1 MIRMSGNFPSL
12 IKYMGS
18 KTEIIPFLEYGIN
31 SIHKENQPI
40 CDLFAGSAT
49 LSGALRGQCELI
61 SNDIQQYSQVLAKA
75 YLSNYTWEKY
85 PSIYDLVNE
94 AQLRYNRF
102 NEFFPEYN
110 NKFDYNRNFT
120 LEEFNQIESE
130 QRVLLE
136 NQRFQEFD
144 DYYIFVKNYSG
155 TYWSYDQCIW
165 IDSIKYVADKYRG
178 DNPELYTAIIAS
190 LMYSMAYNSQSTG
203 HYAQYRDANNI
214 KSMED
219 ILIYRRREIR
229 EYFIRK
235 FEELTTINEP
245 NNYQYDVL
253 SLGYLECLNT
263 LKPGTLVYA
272 DPPYCFVHYSRFY
285 HAIETLVRY
294 DYPNVRYKG
303 RYREDRHQSPFCIS
317 TQVGN
322 AFDEMF
328 RSVRQR
334 ELELVLSYSNSST
347 NTINLDDLLYRAY
360 IELNNIVQIEQQEL
374 VRISV
379 RELMNRINNSEE
391 SEEYQTYNLT
401 YENAVRDNY
410 YNIEVKL
417 TNHSHST
424 MGRKDDR
431 LRQVKEVLIVA
442 RRAD

>member
-1 MIRMSGNFPSL
+1 MIRMSENFPSL

-31 SIHKENQPI
+31 DIHRENQPI

-49 LSGALRGQCELI
+49 LAGALRGQCELI

-75 YLSNYTWEKY
+75 YLSNYTWETY
-85 PSIYDLVNE
+85 PSIDDLINE
-94 AQLRYNRF
+94 AELRYTRF

-110 NKFDYNRNFT
+110 NRFNYNRGFT
-120 LEEFNQIESE
+120 LEEFNEIEVE
-130 QRVLLE
+130 QRALLE

-165 IDSIKYVADKYRG
+165 IDSIKYVADRYKE
-178 DNPELYTAIIAS
+178 DNVELYTAIMAS

-203 HYAQYRDANNI
+203 HYAQYRDASNI
-214 KSMED
+214 ESMED
-219 ILIYRRREIR
+219 ILIYRRKSIR

-235 FEELTTINEP
+235 FEELTTINDH
-245 NNYQYDVL
+245 NNYRYDVL

-263 LKPGTLVYA
+263 LQPGTLVYA

-294 DYPNVRYKG
+294 DYPSVKYKG
-303 RYREDRHQSPFCIS
+303 RYREDRHQSPFCIR

-322 AFDEMF
+322 AFDDMF
-328 RSVRQR
+328 RIIRER
-334 ELELVLSYSNSST
+334 ELELVLSYSNSNT
-347 NTINLDDLLYRAY
+347 NTIDLDNLLYRAY
-360 IELNNIVQIEQQEL
+360 VELNNIVQAEQQEL
-374 VRISV
+374 VKTSV
-379 RELMNRINNSEE
+379 RELINTINNSEE
-391 SEEYQTYNLT
+391 TEQYQSYTLT
-401 YENAVRDNY
+401 YQNAIDNY

-417 TNHSHST
+417 ADHTHST

-431 LRQVKEVLIVA
+431 VRQVKEVLIVA

>member
-1 MIRMSGNFPSL
+1 MIRMSENFPSL

-31 SIHKENQPI
+31 DIHRENQPI

-49 LSGALRGQCELI
+49 LAGALRGQCELI

-75 YLSNYTWEKY
+75 YLSNYTWETY
-85 PSIYDLVNE
+85 PSIDDLINE
-94 AQLRYNRF
+94 AELRYTRF

-110 NKFDYNRNFT
+110 NRFNYNRGFT
-120 LEEFNQIESE
+120 LEEFNEIEVE
-130 QRVLLE
+130 QRALLE

-165 IDSIKYVADKYRG
+165 IDSIKYVADRYKE
-178 DNPELYTAIIAS
+178 DNVELYTAIMAS

-203 HYAQYRDANNI
+203 HYAQYRDASNI

-219 ILIYRRREIR
+219 ILIYRRKSIR

-235 FEELTTINEP
+235 FEELTTINDH
-245 NNYQYDVL
+245 NNYRYDVL

-263 LKPGTLVYA
+263 LQPGTLVYA

-294 DYPNVRYKG
+294 DYPSVKYKG

-322 AFDEMF
+322 AFDDMF
-328 RSVRQR
+328 RIIRER
-334 ELELVLSYSNSST
+334 ELELVLSYSNSNT
-347 NTINLDDLLYRAY
+347 NTIDLDNLLYRAY
-360 IELNNIVQIEQQEL
+360 VELNNIVQAEQQEL
-374 VRISV
+374 VKTSV
-379 RELMNRINNSEE
+379 RELINTINNSEE
-391 SEEYQTYNLT
+391 TEQYQSYTLT
-401 YENAVRDNY
+401 YQNAIDNY

-417 TNHSHST
+417 ADHTHST

-431 LRQVKEVLIVA
+431 VRQVKEVLIVA
-442 RRAD
+442 RKAD